1 MSYVMLP
8 IGGGQFLIYEE
19 EEPTPTAVESVPDTF
34 TLGRFGKKRRHRVE
48 V

>member
-1 MSYVMLP
+1 MLP

-19 EEPTPTAVESVPDTF
+19 EAPATDAESVPDTF
-34 TLGRFGKKRRHRVE
+34 SFGRIGKKRRHKIE